1 MFGDFMS
8 CYVCGLDKSR
18 LVEELPLL
26 VRHYVCEN
34 CGEYY
39 LEPGFRSYVET
50 FLGRYGEGEKDKLF
64 KEIEATVKRNKKV
77 YFVTDFRHPLHNDIP
92 DDFIFVEFD
101 DIFSKLGY
109 TFDDLSSGSDYG
121 S

>member
-1 MFGDFMS
+1 MKKKIIQGDRAA
-8 CYVCGLDKSR
+8 VKKQKS
-18 LVEELPLL
+18 
-26 VRHYVCEN
+26 
-34 CGEYY
+34 
-39 LEPGFRSYVET
+39 
-50 FLGRYGEGEKDKLF
+50 LF
-64 KEIEATVKRNKKV
+64 CD
-77 YFVTDFRHPLHNDIP
+77 DFRHPLHNDIP